1 MSVANVLEVVKLEDL
16 VDIRVSNV
24 DKKRLPNE
32 PTVKLCNYMDV
43 YANDYIRAH
52 NDFMIAS
59 ASIAEIEKFK
69 VEVGDVLITK
79 DSETPFDIGIPSIV
93 TDSIEGLVCGYHLA
107 LLKPDK
113 SLIDSVYLAKQLGS
127 NNTIAYYLKSASGST
142 RYGLSNGVI
151 AKTPIPLLPLP
162 SQKKIAKISTTI
174 DQLIEKTQALIDK
187 YIAIKQGMMVD
198 LFTRGIDL
206 ISGQLRSS
214 VEQAPYL
221 YKETELGW
229 IPKGWDVD
237 LIDNVLER
245 IIDYRGKTPEKTETG
260 VPLIT
265 AKNIKIGFVESEPRE
280 YISSS
285 SYDSWMT
292 RGIPKLGDVLFTTEA
307 PLANVAQIEIDAKVA
322 FAQRVIILR
331 CNDRMNN
338 DFLKY
343 SLMSNDAR
351 VRIFSKGSGSTVEGI
366 KQSQFRK
373 LSITFPVDIKE
384 QSEINRMLNKLNYKI
399 NSECSYLDKVL
410 KMKSA
415 LMQDLL
421 TGKIMVS

>member
-221 YKETELGW
+221 
-229 IPKGWDVD
+229 
-237 LIDNVLER
+237 
-245 IIDYRGKTPEKTETG
+245 
-260 VPLIT
+260 
-265 AKNIKIGFVESEPRE
+265 
-280 YISSS
+280 
-285 SYDSWMT
+285 
-292 RGIPKLGDVLFTTEA
+292 
-307 PLANVAQIEIDAKVA
+307 
-322 FAQRVIILR
+322 
-331 CNDRMNN
+331 
-338 DFLKY
+338 
-343 SLMSNDAR
+343 
-351 VRIFSKGSGSTVEGI
+351 
-366 KQSQFRK
+366 
-373 LSITFPVDIKE
+373 
-384 QSEINRMLNKLNYKI
+384 
-399 NSECSYLDKVL
+399 
-410 KMKSA
+410 
-415 LMQDLL
+415 
-421 TGKIMVS
+421 

>member
-142 RYGLSNGVI
+142 RYG
-151 AKTPIPLLPLP
+151 
-162 SQKKIAKISTTI
+162 Q
-174 DQLIEKTQALIDK
+174 
-187 YIAIKQGMMVD
+187 
-198 LFTRGIDL
+198 
-206 ISGQLRSS
+206 
-214 VEQAPYL
+214 
-221 YKETELGW
+221 
-229 IPKGWDVD
+229 
-237 LIDNVLER
+237 
-245 IIDYRGKTPEKTETG
+245 
-260 VPLIT
+260 
-265 AKNIKIGFVESEPRE
+265 
-280 YISSS
+280 
-285 SYDSWMT
+285 
-292 RGIPKLGDVLFTTEA
+292 
-307 PLANVAQIEIDAKVA
+307 
-322 FAQRVIILR
+322 
-331 CNDRMNN
+331 
-338 DFLKY
+338 
-343 SLMSNDAR
+343 
-351 VRIFSKGSGSTVEGI
+351 
-366 KQSQFRK
+366 
-373 LSITFPVDIKE
+373 
-384 QSEINRMLNKLNYKI
+384 
-399 NSECSYLDKVL
+399 
-410 KMKSA
+410 
-415 LMQDLL
+415 
-421 TGKIMVS
+421 